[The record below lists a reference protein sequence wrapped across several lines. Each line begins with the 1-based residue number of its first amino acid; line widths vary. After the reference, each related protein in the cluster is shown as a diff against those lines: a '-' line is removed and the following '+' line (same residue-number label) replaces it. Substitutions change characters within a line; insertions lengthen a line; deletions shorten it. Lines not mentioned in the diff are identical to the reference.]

1 MFYYCSSRQSWLFIH
16 KEQPQALTKK
26 VVLRLNE
33 FPGICREF
41 LTAPGM
47 RAELCEQLTTAAIP
61 PTFNLPLELGLPFP
75 QPQKS
80 HHKDEIC
87 AKLTNSIP
95 GSQLWREMGGEA
107 RGTSGINLPQGRDQI
122 APKPCRKFCS
132 KISLRTAGREFGHQ
146 IHTKILQGIE
156 T

>member
-16 KEQPQALTKK
+16 KEQPQVLTKK

-47 RAELCEQLTTAAIP
+47 RAELCEQFTTAAIL

-80 HHKDEIC
+80 HYKDEIR

-95 GSQLWREMGGEA
+95 GSQL
-107 RGTSGINLPQGRDQI
+107 
-122 APKPCRKFCS
+122 
-132 KISLRTAGREFGHQ
+132 
-146 IHTKILQGIE
+146 
-156 T
+156 